1 MRAMKRTVSIVLALM
16 MVLGMATMGISV
28 ASAAETNTVTFTS
41 NIGANGTIDY
51 VPGTTEKVTVCYDL
65 TSTYG
70 VVNIQGKVN
79 YDPTVLKIANTDVLP
94 NLTNLSTSINTTLAD
109 HVSFNA
115 SGFNPV
121 DFSTKATL
129 VKVVFDVI
137 GSGDTTVN
145 LVVDYMTGNSAA
157 SSTTAATDVDLVA
170 DGTADTTKMTT
181 AAAAEV
187 SPEASA
193 FDATPFIQDIR
204 LNLEGKIGVN
214 ILFKN
219 TPDGYNSTTAK
230 NIYVDITGP
239 VDDQNVTNAQMRSF
253 NGVRYNGVVC
263 RFKDYFMPAYMITS
277 PLSITFYDNGTKL
290 GTYTTT
296 AADLAMDVIAANEN
310 SAPDSANMAK
320 TLLNYATAVQT
331 TFKASIDQKAGSDKF
346 TNVLANAKMSAADQ
360 VVTQITADDIQAPA
374 DCNVY
379 PTKAVMNTIGVNA
392 GRQSCELLEGVD
404 IQYMVT
410 MKNEA
415 TFLNGNNTVAIDNGE
430 TLTFAKVE
438 GSTAYLATLKNVV
451 SNKLQQV
458 YTFTF
463 TNGATYKTSVMSY
476 MKTVLA
482 SNSSTY
488 GNLVSAMYAYN
499 NAAVKLFG

>member
-70 VVNIQGKVN
+70 IVNIQGKVN

-145 LVVDYMTGNSAA
+145 LVVDYMTGNTGA
-157 SSTTAATDVDLVA
+157 SSTTAATDVDLVV

-181 AAAAEV
+181 ATAAEV
-187 SPEASA
+187 YPEAAA
-193 FDATPFIQDIR
+193 FDATPFIKDIR

-214 ILFKN
+214 IYFKN
-219 TPDGYNSTTAK
+219 RPDGYTSAAAK
-230 NIYVDITGP
+230 NVYVAIDGP
-239 VDDQNVTNAQMRSF
+239 VAEQNISKTQMQSLK
-253 NGVRYNGVVC
+253 GVVYEGGAT

-277 PLSITFYDNGTKL
+277 PLTITFYDGDTEL
-290 GTYTTT
+290 GKYTVT

-331 TFKASIDQKAGSDKF
+331 TFKANIDKKAGSDKF
-346 TNVLANAKMSAADQ
+346 TKVLANSKMSAADQ

-374 DCNVY
+374 DCNQ
-379 PTKAVMNTIGVNA
+379 AVSLTDIGISNS
-392 GRQSCELLEGVD
+392 RMSLELLESVD
-404 IQYMVT
+404 IQYIAVV
-410 MKNEA
+410 KAANESKFVGNENITVDGTQTI
-415 TFLNGNNTVAIDNGE
+415 TFNRLS
-430 TLTFAKVE
+430 E
-438 GSTAYLATLKNVV
+438 GSTNFVAVLKNVV
-451 SNKLQQV
+451 SNKLQEV
-458 YTFTF
+458 HTFTF
-463 TNGATYKTSVMSY
+463 ADGKTFKTSAMSY
-476 MKTVLA
+476 LKGLV
-482 SNSSTY
+482 SNSAYT
-488 GNLVSAMYAYN
+488 NLVSAMYAYN